1 VLTGKNIHTTG
12 LGVNYA
18 DADGIVLMNGLE
30 LIMGKVKSLRL
41 S

>member
-1 VLTGKNIHTTG
+1 MSCEM
-12 LGVNYA
+12 YA
-18 DADGIVLMNGLE
+18 GADGIVLMNGFE